1 MCDDSADN
9 GGQILA
15 KLVYQRKNG
24 QWEARYKKGT
34 SADGHTLYGTVFG
47 KTEQE
52 AIERR
57 IALLGYDPDGSIIA
71 SQMNLII
78 LGAGTHGRDVKELAE
93 SLHIFQNISFL
104 DDNIRGEN
112 ILGKCSDVEYF
123 RQGYPCAF
131 VAIGDNEKRK
141 YYGELLL
148 QKHFLVPSLVSPNAV
163 ISPQAKIGAGTVVLA
178 QGNVGAAE
186 VGKFCIITQN
196 GLVNAD
202 AKLEDYSRVDN
213 GGMVLKGVIVP
224 ELGWIRP
231 GEIFGE
237 EMLA

>member
-1 MCDDSADN
+1 MYNDNANN
-9 GGQILA
+9 GGRILA

-34 SADGHTLYGTVFG
+34 SNEGHTLYGTVFG
-47 KTEQE
+47 RTKEE

-57 IALLGYDPDGSIIA
+57 RALLGYDPDGAIVPTE
-71 SQMNLII
+71 MNLLI

-93 SLHIFQNISFL
+93 SLHIFQKISFL
-104 DDNIRGEN
+104 DDEIRGEL
-112 ILGKCSDVEYF
+112 ILGKCSDIESF

-148 QKHFLVPSLVSPNAV
+148 KKHFLVPSLVSPNAV

-213 GGMVLKGVIVP
+213 GGMVLKGVTVP

-231 GEIFGE
+231 GEIFGQRVSI
-237 EMLA
+237 

>member
-1 MCDDSADN
+1 MYCNYAGN
-9 GGQILA
+9 GGTILA

-34 SADGHTLYGTVFG
+34 SESGRTLYGTVFG
-47 KTEQE
+47 KTKEE

-57 IALLGYDPDGSIIA
+57 IALLGYDPNGPIIA

-93 SLHIFQNISFL
+93 SLHIFQKISFL
-104 DDNIRGEN
+104 DDNIKGDN
-112 ILGKCSDVEYF
+112 ILGKCSDVEFF

-163 ISPQAKIGAGTVVLA
+163 ISPNAKIGAGTVVMA

-186 VGKFCIITQN
+186 VGSFCIITPN
-196 GLVNAD
+196 GLINAD
-202 AKLEDYSRVDN
+202 ATVGNYSRVDS
-213 GGMVLKGVIVP
+213 GGMVLKNVTVP
-224 ELGWIRP
+224 ELTWIKP
-231 GEIFGE
+231 GQIYMGQ
-237 EMLA
+237 